1 MVKFPPT
8 GKRQMF
14 YLVFNSI
21 AEYIHLL
28 LKPVLNAR
36 ALWSLEVHVQLTA
49 TGAVTVDHLKLLHS
63 VKANSSVFSQLCANA
78 IGSVYFRGEC
88 WCALACNVIVM
99 QFTVV
104 MIPRFFVIYHLHN
117 MTIQRMIPTM
127 ILIQTYHVF
136 CQKHQASA
144 VINLEKR
151 TQPWRI

>member
-14 YLVFNSI
+14 YLVLNSI
-21 AEYIHLL
+21 GEYIHLL

-36 ALWSLEVHVQLTA
+36 ALWSLEVHVQLTT
-49 TGAVTVDHLKLLHS
+49 TGAVTVDHLKLLRS

-117 MTIQRMIPTM
+117 MTIQRRIPTV
-127 ILIQTYHVF
+127 ILIQTYHVL

-144 VINLEKR
+144 VINWEKR

>member
-14 YLVFNSI
+14 YLVVNNI
-21 AEYIHLL
+21 DEYIYLL
-28 LKPVLNAR
+28 LKAVLNAR
-36 ALWSLEVHVQLTA
+36 ALSSFEVHVQLST

-63 VKANSSVFSQLCANA
+63 VKVNSSLFSQLCANA
-78 IGSVYFRGEC
+78 IASVYFWGDC
-88 WCALACNVIVM
+88 WRALACNLIIM

-117 MTIQRMIPTM
+117 MTIQRRIPTL
-127 ILIQTYHVF
+127 ILIQTYHML

-144 VINLEKR
+144 VINWEKR